1 MKTLQVELDSSRVAL
16 TTAEE
21 QRMCELAK
29 MKEEMKE
36 EIEIERQRNAAL
48 VIELEQHS
56 AASTVPTIEAE
67 AAVVALKQEVI
78 AVQQHAAE
86 EKEKKEKA
94 EEDKEM
100 VEKQVVALE
109 SSLTVL
115 QVQLESAQQ
124 TITEYTTQL
133 SLLKEERVAEL
144 QVRDLEF
151 TAAISERMEINTVAV
166 NKLESDIA
174 IQITLRSDL
183 EIALNKSKE
192 NAQNLMDKLGV
203 AENNLKV
210 YKEGSI
216 QKISDFSVEI
226 QKLESSVASKKSDLD
241 ATRANLAATT
251 TAYSALSAQHNQLKL
266 KADQLTQQ
274 LEAEINQT
282 QDRKAK
288 VRAYVDNLNAE
299 KREME
304 LVRQGLSEELL
315 VSGSKISTLESQIEA
330 EEMKLKR
337 EEIRFNS
344 ARQMA
349 IVELEQQQ
357 QEFNLKLE
365 AQENQFNMQVVE
377 TQRLQGLLDEHA
389 RATAEE
395 VQQQQHR
402 NNNILLLI
410 NIILILRIMIYI

>member
-1 MKTLQVELDSSRVAL
+1 MT
-16 TTAEE
+16 
-21 QRMCELAK
+21 
-29 MKEEMKE
+29 
-36 EIEIERQRNAAL
+36 
-48 VIELEQHS
+48 
-56 AASTVPTIEAE
+56 
-67 AAVVALKQEVI
+67 
-78 AVQQHAAE
+78 
-86 EKEKKEKA
+86 
-94 EEDKEM
+94 
-100 VEKQVVALE
+100 
-109 SSLTVL
+109 
-115 QVQLESAQQ
+115 
-124 TITEYTTQL
+124 
-133 SLLKEERVAEL
+133 
-144 QVRDLEF
+144 
-151 TAAISERMEINTVAV
+151 V

-174 IQITLRSDL
+174 IQISLRTDL

-274 LEAEINQT
+274 LEAEINLT

-304 LVRQGLSEELL
+304 VVRQGLSEELL

-357 QEFNLKLE
+357 QEFNLKFE
-365 AQENQFNMQVVE
+365 AQEHQFNMQVVE

-395 VQQQQHR
+395 VRLQEHPV
-402 NNNILLLI
+402 LLYCSVML
-410 NIILILRIMIYI
+410 